1 MARVAEVAT
10 VAGRRGRGYSPP
22 TRMRRLRIT
31 RTRPGRIRASSQWT
45 TPRLVLLCCLTMA
58 CPTAWLHAAPMPQGA
73 GDIEDETFADRPI
86 SRIDILGL
94 GRVSE
99 QEVRNNLRIGAGQPY
114 EPAAVRND
122 VATLYRL
129 GHFETVA
136 AEATLQNDGTVVITF
151 TVTEQAMVRDI
162 QTVGNTA
169 ATDQELRATIP
180 LIAGGPRDDFLMEQS
195 VFRIKELYRNRGHYL
210 VEVTVDESRLKE
222 SGVVIFRILEG
233 PRVRIRDIA
242 FVGNS
247 TFQAKQLQAQIKTK
261 PWFFL
266 FVKGN
271 IDEQQIVDD
280 VAAIDKFYRDRGF
293 VDVRVDRRIELTP
306 DQKEAKLVFVITE
319 GRQYRVRSV
328 RLEGPSGEDLSQVFN
343 AEQLRALMVIRPG
356 DVYQR
361 NLLEKTVKSLE
372 TAHRV
377 MGFIDVKI
385 AETYYRVGESAEVD
399 MLVTVNPGQS
409 YDAGLVRIQG
419 NFLTRDKVIRRLA
432 RIQPGRPID
441 GRELADFIDVRLRAS
456 GLFNDTR
463 VTAQAPEE
471 DDPLVRDILVEVK
484 ERNTGS
490 LNFGISVGSDQGFGG
505 EVSLSQNN
513 FDLADYPLSFGE
525 FIAGRGFRGAGQS
538 FNITVAPGVD
548 VSNYSI
554 SLADPHLFESDYGG
568 GATAFFRDRAFSL
581 GSYSEQ
587 RLGLNLTLSRVLGD
601 LWRASVSTR
610 FEDIRLDDFS
620 PFTPI
625 EVFNERGPSYLSA
638 AAFSISRNTVDNP
651 IRPSRGNVIDFSA
664 SYFGAFGG
672 AYSYP
677 AARVGIT
684 QFLTVDE
691 DFLGRKSTLRL
702 NSQLGYIFSS
712 SAPTFER
719 FYLGGRSFRGF
730 EFRTI
735 SPTSVGYIIE
745 PNFPNNNPVGGQFLF
760 FAGAQYEQPLLGELI
775 SGVLFVDS
783 GTVDNDITLDKYRVS
798 MGFGVRLYI
807 EALGPAP
814 IAFDFAWP
822 LLKQES
828 DIEQVFSFTAA
839 LPF

>member
-1 MARVAEVAT
+1 VALWLAPL
-10 VAGRRGRGYSPP
+10 APLASPA
-22 TRMRRLRIT
+22 L
-31 RTRPGRIRASSQWT
+31 
-45 TPRLVLLCCLTMA
+45 
-58 CPTAWLHAAPMPQGA
+58 AAPQ
-73 GDIEDETFADRPI
+73 DIEDETFADRPI
-86 SRIDILGL
+86 SRVEIRGL
-94 GRVSE
+94 DRVTE
-99 QEVRNNLRIGAGQPY
+99 QEVRNNLRVGAGQPY
-114 EPAAVRND
+114 EAAAVRND

-129 GHFETVA
+129 GHFETVT
-136 AEATLQNDGTVVITF
+136 AEATLQADGTVVITF
-151 TVTEQAMVRDI
+151 AVTEQAMVRDI

-169 ATDQELRATIP
+169 ATDQELRAAIP

-233 PRVRIRDIA
+233 PRVRIRDIE
-242 FVGNS
+242 FVGNQS
-247 TFQAKQLQAQIKTK
+247 FPAKQLQAQIKTK

-271 IDEQQIVDD
+271 IDEQQLIDD
-280 VAAIDKFYRDRGF
+280 VAAIDKFYRDRGH
-293 VDVRVDRRIELTP
+293 VDVRVDRRVELSP

-328 RLEGPSGEDLSQVFN
+328 RLEGPDGQDLTQVFN
-343 AEQLRALMVIRPG
+343 EEQLRALMVIRPG

-385 AETYYRVGESAEVD
+385 QETYYRVGESAEVD
-399 MLVTVNPGQS
+399 MLVMVDPGQS

-441 GRELADFIDVRLRAS
+441 GRELSDFIDQRLRGS
-456 GLFNDTR
+456 GLFNDVR
-463 VTAQAPEE
+463 VTAQPPQE
-471 DDPLVRDILVEVK
+471 DDPLTRDVLVEVK

-490 LNFGISVGSDQGFGG
+490 LNFGVSIGSDQGFGG
-505 EVSLSQNN
+505 EISLSQYN
-513 FDLADYPLSFGE
+513 FDIADTPLSFGE
-525 FIAGRGFRGAGQS
+525 LISGRAFRGAGQS
-538 FNITVAPGVD
+538 FNITAAPGVD
-548 VSNYSI
+548 VSTYSI
-554 SLADPHLFESDYGG
+554 AFAEPHLFESDYGG
-568 GATAFFRDRAFSL
+568 AASAFYRDRAFSL

-587 RLGLNLTLSRVLGD
+587 RYGLNLTLSRIIGD
-601 LWRASVSTR
+601 YWRASVSSR
-610 FEDIRLDDFS
+610 FENVKLDDFS

-638 AAFSISRNTVDNP
+638 ASFAISRNTVDSP
-651 IRPSRGNVIDFSA
+651 TRPSRGTVIDLSA
-664 SYFGAFGG
+664 SYYGAFGG

-677 AARVGIT
+677 AMRAGYT
-684 QFLTVDE
+684 QFFTVDE
-691 DFLGRKSTLRL
+691 DFLGRKSTLRV
-702 NSQLGYIFSS
+702 NSQIGYIFSS
-712 SAPTFER
+712 DAPTYER

-760 FAGAQYEQPLLGELI
+760 FLGTQYEQPLLGELI
-775 SGVLFVDS
+775 SGVLFIDS

-798 MGFGVRLYI
+798 VGFGVRLYI

>member
-1 MARVAEVAT
+1 MAPWFCV
-10 VAGRRGRGYSPP
+10 
-22 TRMRRLRIT
+22 
-31 RTRPGRIRASSQWT
+31 
-45 TPRLVLLCCLTMA
+45 LVLALLATTGA
-58 CPTAWLHAAPMPQGA
+58 FAEPQG
-73 GDIEDETFADRPI
+73 IEDETFADRPI
-86 SRIDILGL
+86 SGVVIRGL
-94 GRVSE
+94 DRVTE

-114 EPAAVRND
+114 EAAAVRTD

-129 GHFETVA
+129 GHFETVSA
-136 AEATLQNDGTVVITF
+136 DATLQPDGTVVVTF
-151 TVTEQAMVRDI
+151 AVSEQAIVRDI

-169 ATDQELRATIP
+169 ATDQELRAAIP
-180 LIAGGPRDDFLMEQS
+180 LVAGGPRDDFLMEQS

-222 SGVVIFRILEG
+222 NGIVIFRILEG
-233 PRVRIRDIA
+233 PRVRIRAIE

-247 TFQAKQLQAQIKTK
+247 AFPTKVVQAQIKTK

-271 IDEQQIVDD
+271 IDEQQLIDD
-280 VAAIDKFYRDRGF
+280 VASIDRFYRERGF
-293 VDVRVDRRIELTP
+293 IDVRVDRRIELSP
-306 DQKEAKLVFVITE
+306 NQKEAKLVFIITE

-328 RLEGPSGEDLSQVFN
+328 RLEGLGAEALRQVFN
-343 AEQLRALMVIRPG
+343 EEQLRALMVIRPG

-372 TAHRV
+372 TAHQV
-377 MGFIDVKI
+377 MGYIDVRVN
-385 AETYYRVGESAEVD
+385 ETYYRVGETAEVD
-399 MLVTVNPGQS
+399 MLVSVDPGQS

-441 GRELADFIDVRLRAS
+441 GRELSDFIDARLMGS
-456 GLFNDTR
+456 GLFSETR
-463 VTAQAPEE
+463 VTAQAPEA
-471 DDPLVRDILVEVK
+471 DDPLVRDVLVEVK

-490 LNFGISVGSDQGFGG
+490 LNFGVSIGSDQGFGG
-505 EVSLSQNN
+505 EVSLSQQN
-513 FDLADYPLSFGE
+513 FDIADMPLSFSE
-525 FIAGRGFRGAGQS
+525 FISGRGFRGAGQA
-538 FNITVAPGVD
+538 FNVTAAPGID
-548 VSNYSI
+548 VSTYSI
-554 SLADPHLFESDYGG
+554 GFAEPHLFESDYGG
-568 GATAFFRDRAFSL
+568 GVNAFYRDRAFSL
-581 GSYSEQ
+581 GSYSEE
-587 RLGLNLTLSRVLGD
+587 RMGLNLTLSRSLGD
-601 LWRASVSTR
+601 LWRGSVTSR
-610 FEDIRLDDFS
+610 FESVRLDDFS

-638 AAFSISRNTVDNP
+638 ASVTLSRNTVDNAL
-651 IRPSRGNVIDFSA
+651 RPSRGTVLDFSA
-664 SYFGAFGG
+664 SYYGAFGG
-672 AYSYP
+672 DYSYP
-677 AARVGIT
+677 AARVGYT

-702 NSQLGYIFSS
+702 NSQIGYIFSS
-712 SAPTFER
+712 DAPTYER

-735 SPTSVGYIIE
+735 SPTSVGYIIA
-745 PNFPNNNPVGGQFLF
+745 PDFPNNNPVGGQFLF
-760 FAGAQYEQPLLGELI
+760 FAGAQYEQPLFGEFI

-783 GTVDNDITLDKYRVS
+783 GTVDDDITLDKYRLSV
-798 MGFGVRLYI
+798 GFGVRLYI

-822 LLKQES
+822 LLKQDS